1 VTDYDPADDAG
12 DVAATSVG
20 DWLDQLGSSA
30 PAPGGGAAAAMS
42 AALGAAL
49 VEMVCNLTI
58 GKPKFAEFED
68 QVTEIRDAA
77 RGLRAAALSYVH
89 DDAAA
94 FMKLMAAYRLPRE
107 TSDQRAKREQEIQAA
122 TGLAAAVPLEIAAT
136 GAKVA
141 ALAARLPGKSNP
153 SLVSDVGVAAVSA
166 AAAIEAA
173 AINVEINLAGMKD
186 AGAKEALAERL
197 AVHLAAAR
205 QARQLAGDIRRE
217 IGG

>member
-1 VTDYDPADDAG
+1 VTGYDPADHAG

-30 PAPGGGAAAAMS
+30 PAPGGGAAAAMN

-68 QVTEIRDAA
+68 HVTEIRDAA
-77 RGLRAAALSYVH
+77 RGLRAAALSHVH

-94 FMKLMAAYRLPRE
+94 FTRLIATYRLPKE
-107 TSDQRAKREQEIQAA
+107 TSEQRVQREQEIQSA
-122 TGLAAAVPLEIAAT
+122 TALAAAVPLEIAAT
-136 GAKVA
+136 GAKVVS
-141 ALAARLPGKSNP
+141 LAARLPGKSNP
-153 SLVSDVGVAAVSA
+153 SLVSDVGVAAASA

-186 AGAKEALAERL
+186 AGAKEALAGRL

-205 QARQLAGDIRRE
+205 RAQRLVGDIRRE